1 MEYAEMTFAQN
12 SNTPH
17 SLGMAIERLRGK
29 WGAIVAFGALLMLMG
44 LASLAFAFA
53 STLAIVALNGVFLL
67 VAGAAEIG
75 VGMHARGWG
84 RFFLWVIG
92 GLLYIAAGV
101 LCILYPVFASV
112 ILTLVLGA
120 GLVAAGVVR
129 AVLAWELPSSPQRN
143 MIFLAALI
151 TFGLGLII
159 IMGWP
164 MSAVYVL
171 GTLLGVDLLF
181 HGAGWVSFGIGLRAH
196 K

>member
-1 MEYAEMTFAQN
+1 MTFADN
-12 SNTPH
+12 SKAPR
-17 SLGMAIERLRGK
+17 SLGVAIERLRGK

-44 LASLAFAFA
+44 LGSLIFAFA
-53 STLAIVALNGVFLL
+53 STLAMVVLNGVFLL

-92 GLLYIAAGV
+92 GLLYIAAGIMC
-101 LCILYPVFASV
+101 LLYPAVASV
-112 ILTLVLGA
+112 FLTLALGA

-129 AVLAWELPSSPQRN
+129 AVLAWELPPSPQRS
-143 MIFLAALI
+143 MVFFAALI

-159 IMGWP
+159 VMQWP

-181 HGAGWVSFGIGLRAH
+181 HGAGWVSFGIALRKH
-196 K
+196 R

>member
-1 MEYAEMTFAQN
+1 MTFAD
-12 SNTPH
+12 NTRAPH
-17 SLGMAIERLRGK
+17 SLGAAIERLRNK
-29 WGAIVAFGALLMLMG
+29 WGAIVAFGALLTLMG
-44 LASLAFAFA
+44 LASLIFAFA
-53 STLAIVALNGVFLL
+53 STLAMVALNGVFFL

-101 LCILYPVFASV
+101 MCLLYPVFASV

-120 GLVAAGVVR
+120 GLIAAGVVR
-129 AVLAWELPSSPQRN
+129 AALAWELPASPQRS
-143 MIFLAALI
+143 MVFLGALI

-159 IMGWP
+159 VIQWP

-181 HGAGWVSFGIGLRAH
+181 HGAGWVSFGMALRNH
-196 K
+196 R